1 MASPEIIYLARA
13 LSRVLGWAYFLCWSA
28 SFYPQPLMNWRR
40 KSTLGFGIDFPTLN
54 ILGFLAYTVST
65 AAMLWSPT
73 IRSQYAARYPVAP
86 EPTVRFNDFAF
97 ALHAVI
103 LCIIIYSQFW
113 LKAWGFKVGA
123 DQKVSSIALGIF
135 WGNILGV
142 IIIVL
147 TVWAESSDGGY
158 DPSGWAWIDVIYAV
172 GYVKL
177 VVTVVKYV
185 PQVWLNFKRKS
196 TVGFS
201 IGGMLLDFSGGILS
215 NLQLII
221 DSSLE
226 ADWSGITGNPVKFGL
241 ANVSI
246 IFDVIFIIQH
256 YILYRHVREI
266 DETDEENA
274 GERRALLGGAS

>member
-1 MASPEIIYLARA
+1 M
-13 LSRVLGWAYFLCWSA
+13 CWSG

-54 ILGFLAYTVST
+54 ILGFAAYTIST
-65 AAMLWSPT
+65 AATLWSPT
-73 IRSQYAARYPVAP
+73 IRAQYAARYPVAP

-97 ALHAVI
+97 ALHAII
-103 LCIIIYSQFW
+103 LSIIIYSQFW

-123 DQKVSSIALGIF
+123 DQKMSSLAKGIF

-142 IIIVL
+142 LFVILMVL
-147 TVWAESSDGGY
+147 AKGKDGGN
-158 DPSGWAWIDVIYAV
+158 DASGWAWIDVIYAI

-177 VVTVVKYV
+177 VVTIVKYV
-185 PQVWLNFKRKS
+185 PQVWLNYKRKS

-246 IFDVIFIIQH
+246 IFDVIFIVQH
-256 YILYRHVREI
+256 YVVYRHAREAE
-266 DETDEENA
+266 ETDVESS
-274 GERRALLGGAS
+274 GERRHLLSAES

>member
-1 MASPEIIYLARA
+1 
-13 LSRVLGWAYFLCWSA
+13 
-28 SFYPQPLMNWRR
+28 
-40 KSTLGFGIDFPTLN
+40 
-54 ILGFLAYTVST
+54 
-65 AAMLWSPT
+65 MLWSPT

-97 ALHAVI
+97 ALHAVV
-103 LCIIIYSQFW
+103 LCLIIYSQFW
-113 LKAWGFKVGA
+113 LKSWGFKVGA
-123 DQKVSSIALGIF
+123 DQKMSRMAMGIF

-142 IIIVL
+142 VIVVL
-147 TVWAESSDGGY
+147 TVWIKGKDGGY
-158 DPSGWAWIDVIYAV
+158 DPDSWAWIDVIYAV

-185 PQVWLNFKRKS
+185 PQVWLNYKRKS

-246 IFDVIFIIQH
+246 IFDVIFIVQH
-256 YILYRHVREI
+256 YILYRHAREA
-266 DETDEENA
+266 DERDEESRQ
-274 GERRALLGGAS
+274 ERRALLGAEA